1 MAHLIC
7 QERIVPTWVA
17 AIRLLH
23 KEGPQLRNIVLE
35 VQSPT
40 LITGEDRTVLDSVD
54 AAVRAHADVSVKTV
68 AATIFP
74 QALYRRY
81 GRPRMYKELLDALG
95 KGKAKGTW
103 GTYAQRMMQR
113 KGRGPKPVNPLDQ
126 IVAKLERATTTG
138 KPYQAVYEMGVFEPS
153 EDLDEGSQPFCELP
167 LYDVARDGA
176 MVSNMPC
183 LSHLSFKKSGSSV
196 DLTAVYRSHYYC
208 ERALGN
214 LVGLSQLLN
223 FVAKESKHT
232 VGTLTCVST
241 HAVLDIKAWGNQPG
255 LQRVLRAFPA

>member
-1 MAHLIC
+1 MAHLISE
-7 QERIVPTWVA
+7 QRIVPTWVA

-23 KEGPQLRNIVLE
+23 KQGPQLRNIVLE
-35 VQSPT
+35 MESPT
-40 LITGEDRTVLDSVD
+40 LITDEDRTVLDSVD
-54 AAVRAHADVSVKTV
+54 SAVRTHADVSVKTV

-81 GRPRMYKELLDALG
+81 GRPGVYKELLDALD

-113 KGRGPKPVNPLDQ
+113 KGREQKTVNPLDQ
-126 IVAKLERATTTG
+126 IVTKLERAATTG
-138 KPYQAVYEMGVFEPS
+138 KPYQAVYEMGVYEPA
-153 EDLDEGSQPFCELP
+153 EDLDEGSEPFCELP
-167 LYDVARDGA
+167 LYNVARDGA

-183 LSHLSFKKSGSSV
+183 LSHLSFKKSGSNV

-223 FVAKESKHT
+223 FVAKESKHA

-241 HAVLDIKAWGNQPG
+241 HAVLDIKAWGNQRG
-255 LQRVLRAFPA
+255 LQCVLETFPA